1 LEVLKGMIDLNG
13 MATTAQDANM
23 HLKHLFSPVR
33 LGRMNVRNRLVM
45 PPMSVNFGVDEQGF
59 VTERHWTYLALR
71 AKAGTGMIVVG
82 GGAIH
87 PDGLDLPKMPRIW
100 DDRFISGLSRLAAEV
115 KQHGARIGMQ
125 LLHGGRQAY
134 HGRRVAPSPLPSL
147 AVVKGMPRELT
158 RDEIKELVV
167 CHAEAARR
175 AQEAGFDFVE
185 IHAAHGYLI
194 SEFLAP
200 NANQRRDEYGG
211 PFENRTR
218 FLLQIVAA
226 IKDRCGRD
234 YPVGVRYNGE
244 DYVAGGWHL
253 DEAVRLGP
261 LLEAAGADWLH
272 VSAGV
277 YGSLPVTIPSMY
289 EPFGCF
295 VHLAEAVKKAVAIPV
310 IAVGRIKDAVMA
322 DRLIAEGRAD
332 LVAMG
337 RAHLVDPDLA
347 AKAAQGRLDQLRPC
361 IGCCRG
367 CIESVLALNEATC
380 VMNPELG
387 REYRLGKPQPAAK
400 PKKILVVGAGPA
412 GLACARMLAL
422 RGHQVVVVEE
432 RDQPGG
438 ALVFASKPPGRAE
451 LWEMVEYLLAELK
464 RLGVEIRLSTPVNES
479 LARELAADAAVVASG
494 ANPRIPQLAGL
505 FDSGLE
511 LSTLLDVLSGQ
522 VVPGPRVV
530 VLGSDQAALVT
541 ADFLAQGPREV
552 AVVGGEHFAPE
563 LAPNDRTSLRR
574 RLAASGVRLYK
585 QAFIREFLPNG
596 LEIEHRDGREIL
608 AGFRDLVIADGFQPE
623 RRSADMLRRL
633 GIETHLIGDAKSPRT
648 LLEITAEADELGRAL

>member
-1 LEVLKGMIDLNG
+1 MIDLKRT
-13 MATTAQDANM
+13 ASTAQDANM

-33 LGRMNVRNRLVM
+33 LGRMAVRNRLVM

-59 VTERHWTYLALR
+59 ITERHWTYLALR

-82 GGAIH
+82 GGAVH
-87 PDGLDLPKMPRIW
+87 PDGLDLPKMPRVW
-100 DDRFISGLSRLAAEV
+100 DDRFIPALSRLAAEV
-115 KQHGARIGMQ
+115 KQHGARIGLQ

-134 HGRRVAPSPLPSL
+134 HDRRVAPSPLPSL
-147 AVVKGMPRELT
+147 AVVRGVPRELA
-158 RDEIKELVV
+158 RNEIQELVA

-175 AQEAGFDFVE
+175 AREAGFDFVE

-211 PFENRTR
+211 PFENRVR
-218 FLLQIVAA
+218 FLLEIVAA
-226 IKDRCGRD
+226 IKNRCGRD
-234 YPVGVRYNGE
+234 YPLGVRYNGE
-244 DYVAGGWHL
+244 DYATGGWRL
-253 DEAVRLGP
+253 EEAVRLGP

-289 EPFGCF
+289 EPPGCF
-295 VHLAEAVKKAVAIPV
+295 VHLAEAVKKAVSVPV
-310 IAVGRIKDAVMA
+310 IAVGRIKDPAMA

-337 RAHLVDPDLA
+337 RAHLADPDLA
-347 AKAAQGRLDQLRPC
+347 AKAAEGRLNQLRPC

-367 CIESVLALNEATC
+367 CIENVLALSEATC
-380 VMNPELG
+380 VMNPEVG
-387 REYRLGKPQPAAK
+387 REYRLGTPKPAAK
-400 PKKILVVGAGPA
+400 LKNILVVGAGPA

-422 RGHQVVVVEE
+422 RGHRVVMVEE
-432 RDQPGG
+432 HDQPGG
-438 ALVFASKPPGRAE
+438 ALVFASRPPGRAE
-451 LWEMVEYLLAELK
+451 LWEMVEYLLAELE
-464 RLGVEIRLSTPVNES
+464 RLGVEIRLGKPVDET
-479 LARELAADAAVVASG
+479 LVRELVVDTAVVASG
-494 ANPRIPQLAGL
+494 ANPRMPQLEGL

-511 LSTLLDVLSGQ
+511 LSTLLEVLAGQ

-530 VLGSDQAALVT
+530 VLGSDQAAMVT
-541 ADFLAQGPREV
+541 ADFLAQGMREV
-552 AVVGGEHFAPE
+552 VVLGREHFAPE

-574 RLAASGVRLYK
+574 RLAAAGVRLYK
-585 QAFIREFLPNG
+585 QAVIREFLPDG
-596 LEIEHRDGREIL
+596 LVIEHRNGREIL
-608 AGFRDLVIADGFQPE
+608 SGFRDLVIADGFRPE
-623 RRSADMLRRL
+623 RSAAEMLRRL
-633 GIETHLIGDAKSPRT
+633 GLDTHLLGDAKSPRT